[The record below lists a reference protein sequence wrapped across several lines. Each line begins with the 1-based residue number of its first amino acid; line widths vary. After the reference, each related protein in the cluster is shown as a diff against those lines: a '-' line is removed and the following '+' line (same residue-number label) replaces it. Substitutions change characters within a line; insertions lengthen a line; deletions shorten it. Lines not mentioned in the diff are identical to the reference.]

1 MTPIER
7 ITYNESLYDK
17 CTEVVKRLEQA
28 LEDFSSLEP
37 NIAELQ
43 TYYCGPDWRADFE
56 ADEAGLFPKDL
67 KRGVLSEDGIYNLLA
82 DYQYLKD
89 QIVSLNDNLTNF

>member
-7 ITYNESLYDK
+7 ITHNEILYDK
-17 CTEVVKRLEQA
+17 CLEVVKRLEQA

-37 NIAELQ
+37 DIAELQ
-43 TYYCGPDWRADFE
+43 TYYFGPEWRTDFE

-67 KRGVLSEDGIYNLLA
+67 KRGVLSEDGIYNLIA
-82 DYQYLKD
+82 DYQWLKD
-89 QIVSLNDNLTNF
+89 QIAPLSDNLTNL